1 VRRLSVKY
9 YAIAI
14 FFLLFD
20 LETVLLFIWAGSF
33 GHSGLAT
40 LSLLSFLFF
49 MGLLALAF
57 AYLWKQGG
65 FNGGDGLH
73 DDQEGRARWMDPQV
87 QPVPVSVRH
96 GVLRHG
102 VHGGELDALRHRPL
116 RRGAAAL
123 HAAAGRSADGRR
135 HDQSQGSADPEEGL
149 RPDVRAEVGDG
160 IRRVRDERRV
170 LSQLWRA
177 AGHRPRDSGRH
188 LRTRLP
194 AAPRRPSS
202 TPS

>member
-1 VRRLSVKY
+1 MDAYVPFAVFVLATLGVVGLTLGLNALLWPRVAPSAAKLEPFECGAPPVQQRNVRRLSVKY

-65 FNGGDGLH
+65 F
-73 DDQEGRARWMDPQV
+73 Q
-87 QPVPVSVRH
+87 
-96 GVLRHG
+96 
-102 VHGGELDALRHRPL
+102 
-116 RRGAAAL
+116 
-123 HAAAGRSADGRR
+123 
-135 HDQSQGSADPEEGL
+135 
-149 RPDVRAEVGDG
+149 
-160 IRRVRDERRV
+160 
-170 LSQLWRA
+170 WR
-177 AGHRPRDSGRH
+177 
-188 LRTRLP
+188 
-194 AAPRRPSS
+194 
-202 TPS
+202 